1 MRKDLLA
8 AIYQGDYPPA
18 DKVSR
23 EVEDREYREAA
34 EEYEQFKRG
43 LSPEQAERLDK
54 MLEANGSAEA
64 ANDREN
70 FVEGARFGARLILEL
85 LGIDRFDWEP
95 GGRG

>member
-8 AIYQGDYPPA
+8 AIYQGDYQPA

-43 LSPEQAERLDK
+43 LNPEQAKD
-54 MLEANGSAEA
+54 
-64 ANDREN
+64 
-70 FVEGARFGARLILEL
+70 V
-85 LGIDRFDWEP
+85 
-95 GGRG
+95 GGKWIR

>member
-8 AIYQGDYPPA
+8 AIYQGDYQPA

-43 LSPEQAERLDK
+43 LNPEQEERLDK

-64 ANDREN
+64 ANDRGN
-70 FVEGARFGARLILEL
+70 FVEGAKFEARLILEL
-85 LGIDRFDWEP
+85 LGDELLN
-95 GGRG
+95 

>member
-1 MRKDLLA
+1 MRKTLLE
-8 AIYQGDYPPA
+8 AIYLGDYQPA
-18 DKVSR
+18 EKVSR
-23 EVEDREYREAA
+23 EVEDKGYREAV

-43 LSPEQAERLDK
+43 LNPEQIERLDK

-85 LGIDRFDWEP
+85 LGDELLN
-95 GGRG
+95 

>member
-1 MRKDLLA
+1 MRKDLLE
-8 AIYQGDYPPA
+8 AIYQGDYLPA

-64 ANDREN
+64 ANDRGN

-85 LGIDRFDWEP
+85 LGDELLN
-95 GGRG
+95 